1 MLATKP
7 DTHQST
13 AGEDAAGDTHE
24 QDGAELRTNLPLYI
38 LKSIYNDST
47 LTKLHRCRMTKTDL

>member
-1 MLATKP
+1 M
-7 DTHQST
+7 
-13 AGEDAAGDTHE
+13 
-24 QDGAELRTNLPLYI
+24 NLGLPGGYI